1 MKKYV
6 LVLGMGLALSGCGNP
21 FDRVNRLED
30 IELAPEGESLA
41 IASVE
46 EAPARRGLFAR
57 LLPKSATDET
67 VSTPGPSHD
76 TDATDDIPEE
86 ETVSRPKRSLFGLLS
101 RKPAREQ
108 VDEPIIGPASQR
120 VTSGTL
126 LPYGEIG
133 TNCEIAPNELG
144 ARVTSAS
151 GYGLYDAGGD
161 TEAPRS
167 FYLTGFPD
175 GCVRQF
181 TAAMVMFGDV
191 GTYEML
197 RFQAGRK
204 ATSATDR
211 AYDEIQ
217 SRFCSVTIGEP
228 CGGQLDE
235 LAKATTFLTAYE
247 AFGTNAHWADILIHE
262 GRVVSVELREP

>member
-1 MKKYV
+1 MKKYA

-21 FDRVNRLED
+21 FDRLNRLED
-30 IELAPEGESLA
+30 IELAPEGETLA

-46 EAPARRGLFAR
+46 EAPSRSGIFAR
-57 LLPKSATDET
+57 LLPNRSTEATG
-67 VSTPGPSHD
+67 STLRPSD
-76 TDATDDIPEE
+76 ATEATDDIPEE
-86 ETVSRPKRSLFGLLS
+86 ETAPQPKRNVFGFLS
-101 RKPAREQ
+101 RKPAQEQ
-108 VDEPIIGPASQR
+108 VEPIIGPASQR
-120 VTSGTL
+120 ATSGTL

-133 TNCEIAPNELG
+133 TNCEITPNELG
-144 ARVTSAS
+144 ARVSSAS
-151 GYGLYDAGGD
+151 GFSLYDAGGD

-217 SRFCSVTIGEP
+217 SRFCGVTIGEP
-228 CGGQLDE
+228 CGGKLDE

-247 AFGTNAHWADILIHE
+247 AFGTNAHWADMLIHE